1 MASQE
6 VRFTE
11 VVVFGALAISIP
23 EALPRLEV
31 AL

>member
-11 VVVFGALAISIP
+11 VVVFGELAFSIP
-23 EALPRLEV
+23 EALPCLEV